1 MILLLLDLSTAFDTV
16 DHDILLDRLS
26 QRFWNGSHLIFLM
39 VVSHHNKA
47 LSQGCVLAP
56 DCSPCV
62 PVHLLNAAARVVTL
76 TGKREHITPIL
87 EGLHWLPVEQHV
99 IFKIPVLLMTNN
111 LAPAYLFKLVKQY
124 IPSRNLRSSSMNHLV
139 SMSYNLKANVYRA
152 FSSATP
158 ALWNDLPQGAAVVLI
173 DLNIYR

>member
-1 MILLLLDLSTAFDTV
+1 MP
-16 DHDILLDRLS
+16 R
-26 QRFWNGSHLIFLM
+26 NGSHLIFLM

-47 LSQGCVLAP
+47 LSQGCVLAL

-76 TGKREHITPIL
+76 TGKREHITRIL

-99 IFKIPVLLMTNN
+99 ILKIPVLLITYKALNN

-124 IPSRNLRSSSMNHLV
+124 VPSRNLRSSSMNRLV
-139 SMSYNLKANVYRA
+139 IMSYNLKANGYRA
-152 FSSATP
+152 FSSTTP
-158 ALWNDLPQGAAVVLI
+158 VLWNDLPKVLR
-173 DLNIYR
+173 LS